1 MKLLMFYPII
11 RSIPFGCCWGG
22 GAVRTENKFKA
33 PAVGRIRKS
42 ETFEVLRVLKE
53 IW

>member
-1 MKLLMFYPII
+1 MFFPILK
-11 RSIPFGCCWGG
+11 SIPFGWWLGG